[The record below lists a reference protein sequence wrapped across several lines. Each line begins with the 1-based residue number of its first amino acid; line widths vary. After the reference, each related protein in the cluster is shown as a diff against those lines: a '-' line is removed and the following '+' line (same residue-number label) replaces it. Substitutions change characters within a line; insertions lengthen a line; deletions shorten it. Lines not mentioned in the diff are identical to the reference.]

1 MLRAEDAKA
10 AGKVAAAIAR
20 AGEVRASPQGADFPH
35 RAGGSAAWPSAA
47 AVAPIPRRFS
57 CTNTPMAIRHSFRNR
72 PLRRRAGRLVSAT
85 LLAACTVLASCGKS
99 TASKEAAT
107 QVAVKVNGDE
117 ISVHQVNQALSHVG
131 ALSPEQASAAGKKV
145 LEQLI
150 DQQLLIQKSIE
161 KKLDRDPDV
170 LNAIEASRRQILSQA
185 YLEKSVAASVA
196 KPSADDV
203 RKFYAAHPELFSQ
216 RRVYR
221 FQELTVS
228 ATPAQVASLR
238 EQAGKTKN
246 MNEIVD
252 WLKGQQ
258 LHYNAGTSVRA
269 AEQLPQEL
277 LPRIAQ
283 MKDGDIGFTDSASG
297 VMVVQLAGSQTVPIA
312 EPDATPY
319 IERYLVNQKR
329 TELASNELK
338 QLRDSAKLEYM
349 GDFVKTAGKAGD
361 AKAAA
366 ARPANTPKAA
376 VAADPAP
383 AAQPVADQGGQKP
396 AASAEIDKGVSGLQ

>member
-1 MLRAEDAKA
+1 
-10 AGKVAAAIAR
+10 
-20 AGEVRASPQGADFPH
+20 
-35 RAGGSAAWPSAA
+35 
-47 AVAPIPRRFS
+47 
-57 CTNTPMAIRHSFRNR
+57 MAIRHSFRNR

-366 ARPANTPKAA
+366 ARPADTPKAA